1 MDFLSFKPKQSMI
14 IDQDQDQGQDQDQDH
29 DQRLIDSLF
38 MFLFELSNLILP
50 SLNKAKVMKTTAIQS
65 LFPELL

>member
-1 MDFLSFKPKQSMI
+1 MI
-14 IDQDQDQGQDQDQDH
+14 IDKDQGDDHDH

-50 SLNKAKVMKTTAIQS
+50 SLNKAKVMKATAIQS
-65 LFPELL
+65 

>member
-1 MDFLSFKPKQSMI
+1 MI
-14 IDQDQDQGQDQDQDH
+14 IDQDQDHDQDH